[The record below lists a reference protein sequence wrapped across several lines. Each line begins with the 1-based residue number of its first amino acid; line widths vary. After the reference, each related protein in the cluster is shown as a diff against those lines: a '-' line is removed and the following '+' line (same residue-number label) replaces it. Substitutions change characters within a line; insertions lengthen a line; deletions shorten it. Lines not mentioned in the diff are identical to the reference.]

1 MERDYSFDDTLLE
14 TVRSFLQSDS
24 QRSIVVSPQE
34 ALNNRNKSVGAQ
46 LSLDV
51 ERILNYE
58 LVKTCQ
64 NVLVDH
70 RGRRYLDHES
80 IQIHTEGS
88 AGQSFA
94 AFCND
99 GFVFR
104 HTGTCNDGVGKSA
117 SGGKI
122 IIKSPQGGGKK
133 YGENVLV
140 GNFTLLAP
148 QVAKLLLKGRQ
159 EIDLR
164 FAIPALVLL

>member
-1 MERDYSFDDTLLE
+1 M
-14 TVRSFLQSDS
+14 
-24 QRSIVVSPQE
+24 
-34 ALNNRNKSVGAQ
+34 
-46 LSLDV
+46 
-51 ERILNYE
+51 
-58 LVKTCQ
+58 
-64 NVLVDH
+64 LVDH

-140 GNFTLLAP
+140 GNFTLFGATGG
-148 QVAKLLLKGRQ
+148 QTFIEGQAG
-159 EIDLR
+159 DR
-164 FAIPALVLL
+164 FAVRNSGASAVVEGVGEFCAEYMTNGAILNIGDFAKGLGNGMSGGFLYQYDPEQKINLSLIHI